1 MAEKYTQQDGRRL
14 FEEDRATALAG
25 PSFEVLYAEEAAKK
39 ELWLQLV
46 EARQA
51 SGLTQQ
57 QAADRMGIP
66 PTQVALIEQRG
77 YEGYTLRTLR
87 RYLAAL
93 GGQFS
98 LHIGVECQE
107 RPLAPRSG

>member
-14 FEEDRATALAG
+14 FEEDRATALAD
-25 PSFEVLYAEEAAKK
+25 PSFGVLYAEEAAKK

-57 QAADRMGIP
+57 QVADRMGIP
-66 PTQVALIEQRG
+66 CPQVALIEKRG

-98 LHIGVECQE
+98 LHIVVECQE
-107 RPLAPRSG
+107 RQLAGRSG